1 METKNYKGFTLLE
14 ALLYIA
20 VLAIIITVVGSF
32 FLWVIRS
39 NTKARVVRETLDNS
53 RRAIETM
60 SYEIKEAESIYS
72 PTTDSDQLSLETT
85 KHLPTGEETSYIDF
99 FLCGDRLCMKKESQ
113 DPTATTPL
121 IALTSDQVEVS
132 KFVFTQITT
141 GSVPSVQIDLKIDY
155 KNPNNRQE
163 YQSSV
168 ETVSTVSMRS
178 Y

>member
-1 METKNYKGFTLLE
+1 MKTKNYKGFMLVE
-14 ALLYIA
+14 VLLYVA
-20 VLAIIITVVGSF
+20 VLTIIITVVGSF
-32 FLWVIRS
+32 FLWIVRS
-39 NTKARVVRETLDNS
+39 NTKARVTRETLDNS

-60 SYEIKEAESIYS
+60 TYEIKEAKSIYS
-72 PTTDSDQLSLETT
+72 PTADSNQLSLETI
-85 KHLPTGEETSYIDF
+85 KYLPDGEEISYIDF
-99 FLCGDRLCMKKESQ
+99 FLCGDNLCMKKESE
-113 DPTATTPL
+113 DP

-132 KFVFTQITT
+132 ELVFTQIAT
-141 GSVPSVQIDLKIDY
+141 GTVPSIQIDLKIDY